1 MDAGCVDA
9 AAPNAYEEA
18 RLRRIADNK
27 QKLAALGL
35 AHGAARVGAP
45 CSGTGPIAGATLGA
59 TRRCALLRGC
69 FAARAHAQRAAPAR
83 LRALACCG
91 GHAPR

>member
-1 MDAGCVDA
+1 MEAPEA
-9 AAPNAYEEA
+9 AAAPPNAYEEA

-45 CSGTGPIAGATLGA
+45 CSGSGPIAGAKASRTAAGA
-59 TRRCALLRGC
+59 LPAVRGC
-69 FAARAHAQRAAPAR
+69 LP
-83 LRALACCG
+83 
-91 GHAPR
+91 